1 MLYLYSGIKDCQIF
15 MKINAT
21 FSRKDK
27 GGIGLFPQFLS
38 KKLSELEIVL
48 NIASV
53 LSLYI

>member
-27 GGIGLFPQFLS
+27 CGIGLFPQFLS